1 LHKAG
6 LRIAV
11 DAFLSA
17 LPNLTPGNSAS
28 RKFQGL
34 DSTVSQLN
42 ELRFGVAVAAAQIDQ
57 KHSRF

>member
-17 LPNLTPGNSAS
+17 LPNLTPENSAS
-28 RKFQGL
+28 RRFQGL
-34 DSTVSQLN
+34 DSTVSQPS
-42 ELRFGVAVAAAQIDQ
+42 ELRFGVGVAAAQIDQ
-57 KHSRF
+57 KHSRI